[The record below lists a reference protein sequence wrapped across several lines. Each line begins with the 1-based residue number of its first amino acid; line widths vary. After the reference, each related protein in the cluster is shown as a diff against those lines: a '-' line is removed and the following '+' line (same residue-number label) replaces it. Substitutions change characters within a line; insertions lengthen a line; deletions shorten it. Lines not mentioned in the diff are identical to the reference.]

1 MRSSGLSVAWF
12 SLVMSTHSFWQR
24 CSPAPITRPEV
35 PVCSVGLLGT
45 PGCISWSDISTLD
58 RKHMRQ
64 FDAVKGQGSV
74 KSFFLLLLFLFQ
86 TGISHQIFSAIATEQ
101 SAKSQTA
108 ISAVAGPCWGWA
120 TGVKWHWPE
129 DFGRDTRGILWERS
143 FVWSISRVVC
153 SLCLSFGWISSWNSV
168 PPFCTRSGGG

>member
-74 KSFFLLLLFLFQ
+74 KSFFVVVVVVPNWNFSSDLFCHSYWTICKVADSNFSSGWALLGLGNWCKMALTWGLWEGYTGDSLGKKFCLEHLQSGLFLV
-86 TGISHQIFSAIATEQ
+86 S
-101 SAKSQTA
+101 
-108 ISAVAGPCWGWA
+108 
-120 TGVKWHWPE
+120 
-129 DFGRDTRGILWERS
+129 
-143 FVWSISRVVC
+143 
-153 SLCLSFGWISSWNSV
+153 
-168 PPFCTRSGGG
+168 